1 MKFEKGSIRHLL
13 LSIVATDIFGFI
25 VFPLFDWIITLF
37 SKDTFKYSVKE
48 HVIFPLIFCTIVAI
62 VCWFFDRI
70 KAKKK

>member
-25 VFPLFDWIITLF
+25 VFPLFDWIISLF
-37 SKDTFKYSVKE
+37 SKGTFKYNVSD
-48 HVIFPLIFCTIVAI
+48 HVISPLIFCTIVAI
-62 VCWFFDRI
+62 VCWVIDRI